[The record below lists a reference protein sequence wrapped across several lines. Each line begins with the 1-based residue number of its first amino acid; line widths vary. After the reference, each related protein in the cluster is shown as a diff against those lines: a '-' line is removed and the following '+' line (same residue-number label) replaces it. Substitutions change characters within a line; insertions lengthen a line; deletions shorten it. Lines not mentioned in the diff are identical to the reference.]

1 MRAAAAAFITSV
13 LLMPVAAPGAE
24 VETRIAEAFAE
35 LGMEQEKSACYGSVI
50 SGKLDSETGDQAASI
65 IEAAETSEDV
75 RQGVKQSNS
84 EIVKAFLAASNRC
97 GR

>member
-1 MRAAAAAFITSV
+1 MRAAKAPIAIAI
-13 LLMPVAAPGAE
+13 LLLPGIGFAGDA
-24 VETRIAEAFAE
+24 ETRIAEAFAE
-35 LGMEQEKSACYGSVI
+35 LGMAEEKSVCYGSVI
-50 SGKLDSETGDQAASI
+50 GEKLDEEAGDEAASI
-65 IEAAETSEDV
+65 VEAAETSSDV